1 MDTDLSTVGWSPP
14 SRQDTPLPNGQ
25 ATWDEAGPGSGST
38 KGDEKEMGWDKGTED
53 VKAVPEGA
61 FPALAFP
68 GKSLLDS
75 CLVMRDTSGISTS
88 LGRAIRK
95 LLMVRRET
103 EFTFLVATVILVL
116 LSIFNKSQASSSFEA
131 LNSSSLSSCQRD
143 VMPPVQMSRGP
154 RAFSR
159 VSTGKSYIVR
169 PTHG

>member
-1 MDTDLSTVGWSPP
+1 
-14 SRQDTPLPNGQ
+14 
-25 ATWDEAGPGSGST
+25 
-38 KGDEKEMGWDKGTED
+38 MGWDKGTED
-53 VKAVPEGA
+53 VKAIPEGA